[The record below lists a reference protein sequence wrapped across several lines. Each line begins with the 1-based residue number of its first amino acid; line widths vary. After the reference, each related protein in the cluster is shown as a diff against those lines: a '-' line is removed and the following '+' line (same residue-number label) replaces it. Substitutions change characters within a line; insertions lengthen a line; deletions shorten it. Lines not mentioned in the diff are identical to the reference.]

1 MKALETKG
9 MDLTR
14 GSLYKN
20 MLRLALPIMLSNF
33 MMTFYNITD
42 AFWLGKLGD
51 TARDAVSVAGLAFP
65 LIFFLS
71 SFGFGFVIAG
81 TALIAQYKG
90 AGQYDKLKQ
99 VVGQFIIIILLFMV
113 IFISGSLIFLNDI
126 LTLLQVPTEIFTMAK
141 EYISVILF
149 GIIFMFIFMAYQS
162 FSHGLGDTVSPMK
175 IMVISVL
182 VNVVIDP
189 LFIFG
194 IPGFFPRLE
203 TLGAAYATL
212 IARVIG
218 AILAASFMFRKNP
231 HLIPKLA
238 NLKPDLATIKKILNI
253 SIPASV
259 SHSITSFGFLI
270 LQGFVNSFGTVV
282 ISIFAIGNRMTSL
295 FMMPAMGISNAL
307 ATIVGQNLGAGN
319 TERAEK
325 SVSKAM
331 FLVLTIMGIGCTIL
345 FLFGAELTRFF
356 INDAEVIEIGER
368 MFKVT
373 SIASFLFGIIFVFMG
388 VFNGSGHTKPAMV
401 FNISR
406 LWLFRIPLVFILSGR
421 LLASVS
427 INNDFIKHV
436 LSLLAQPLS
445 AHPYDALWWSM
456 VISNLL
462 TGIWAYILYQRG
474 KWKKGRI

>member
-1 MKALETKG
+1 
-9 MDLTR
+9 
-14 GSLYKN
+14 
-20 MLRLALPIMLSNF
+20 MLSNF

-51 TARDAVSVAGLAFP
+51 NARDAVSVAGLAFP

-99 VVGQFIIIILLFMV
+99 VVGQFIIIILVFMV

-149 GIIFMFIFMAYQS
+149 GIIFMFVFMAYQS

-175 IMVISVL
+175 IMIISVL
-182 VNVVIDP
+182 VNVFIDP

-212 IARVIG
+212 IARIIG
-218 AILAASFMFRKNP
+218 AIMAVSFMFRKNP
-231 HLIPKLA
+231 DLIPKLA
-238 NLKPDLATIKKILNI
+238 NLKPDFVTIKKILNI
-253 SIPASV
+253 SIPASL
-259 SHSITSFGFLI
+259 SHSMTSFGFLI

-282 ISIFAIGNRMTSL
+282 IAIFAIGNRMTSL

-307 ATIVGQNLGAGN
+307 ATIVGQNLGADN

-331 FLVLTIMGIGCTIL
+331 LLVLTIMGIGCTIL

-356 INDAEVIEIGER
+356 INDAAVIEIGQR

-421 LLASVS
+421 LIKNYDFTFDFV
-427 INNDFIKHV
+427 NDLLVF
-436 LSLLAQPLS
+436 LAQPLS

-462 TGIWAYILYQRG
+462 TGIWAFLLYKRG
-474 KWKKGRI
+474 KWKIGRI